1 MPFVRA
7 EAVCFL
13 EHPCAEAVL
22 KLTCLQKSFSHMHVD
37 HEVCNTDRVR
47 MIGTTTFRPTSA
59 ASPPWHTSPCF
70 LARVGPPSRVAG
82 SSSMPAMLTGWS
94 PPPSSL
100 SSSAWLPTPA
110 TMLSSVPAAPT
121 VNHYFA
127 HIHRSAVL
135 LSPPQG
141 VSIDFTSLASRR
153 PAALRGCSNE
163 LALEHKCPEHFML
176 RASNF
181 WTCRHLHCCGLH
193 GVRLGS
199 HHRQV
204 VLVPHRPRGAVWRTC
219 ALRADL
225 QGLR

>member
-1 MPFVRA
+1 MAYFAMLSGQGWTAIAGCRQFFYARYADWLV
-7 EAVCFL
+7 
-13 EHPCAEAVL
+13 
-22 KLTCLQKSFSHMHVD
+22 
-37 HEVCNTDRVR
+37 
-47 MIGTTTFRPTSA
+47 TTTLIVILLGLVANAGNDVIFGACGANGKSLFCPHPSLCSA
-59 ASPPWHTSPCF
+59 AF
-70 LARVGPPSRVAG
+70 
-82 SSSMPAMLTGWS
+82 
-94 PPPSSL
+94 
-100 SSSAWLPTPA
+100 
-110 TMLSSVPAAPT
+110 
-121 VNHYFA
+121 
-127 HIHRSAVL
+127 
-135 LSPPQG
+135 PPQG

>member
-1 MPFVRA
+1 MPFLRA
-7 EAVCFL
+7 AAVFPRTSVCRS
-13 EHPCAEAVL
+13 CR
-22 KLTCLQKSFSHMHVD
+22 LTCSQNSFSHMHVD

-100 SSSAWLPTPA
+100 SSSAWLPMPA

-135 LSPPQG
+135 LPPPKG
-141 VSIDFTSLASRR
+141 S
-153 PAALRGCSNE
+153 ALS
-163 LALEHKCPEHFML
+163 L
-176 RASNF
+176 RA
-181 WTCRHLHCCGLH
+181 WRLAAQLLCVA
-193 GVRLGS
+193 VRMNW
-199 HHRQV
+199 
-204 VLVPHRPRGAVWRTC
+204 P
-219 ALRADL
+219 
-225 QGLR
+225 